1 MLWIKSAVDRNHLE
15 KREGRRCCEYSDQQ
29 LHADASAVHGFLWSK
44 QDCILN
50 NLANAET
57 PGYKTQY
64 VTFEESLR
72 DAVQAAADKPQPG
85 AAMRE
90 AIADTPVQLHEAQES
105 VRMDDNGVDIM
116 EQSVELAR
124 NGYQL
129 QYVMSAISGE
139 LSLLRTAIRG

>member
-1 MLWIKSAVDRNHLE
+1 MNILTSNSMLMLQRSM
-15 KREGRRCCEYSDQQ
+15 
-29 LHADASAVHGFLWSK
+29 GFLWSK

-90 AIADTPVQLHEAQES
+90 AIVASRGAGERPDGRQWGGYYGAVGGAGAKWLSAPVCHECYF
-105 VRMDDNGVDIM
+105 G
-116 EQSVELAR
+116 
-124 NGYQL
+124 
-129 QYVMSAISGE
+129 
-139 LSLLRTAIRG
+139 

>member
-1 MLWIKSAVDRNHLE
+1 MNILTSNSMLMLQRSM
-15 KREGRRCCEYSDQQ
+15 
-29 LHADASAVHGFLWSK
+29 GFLWSK

-90 AIADTPVQLHEAQES
+90 AIVDTGWTTMGWILWSSRWSWRE
-105 VRMDDNGVDIM
+105 M
-116 EQSVELAR
+116 
-124 NGYQL
+124 
-129 QYVMSAISGE
+129 
-139 LSLLRTAIRG
+139 AIRSSMS

>member
-1 MLWIKSAVDRNHLE
+1 MIGTTQKRGKEGAVVNILTSNSMLMLQRSM
-15 KREGRRCCEYSDQQ
+15 
-29 LHADASAVHGFLWSK
+29 GFLWSK

-85 AAMRE
+85 AAMRV
-90 AIADTPVQLHEAQES
+90 TQFLNNS
-105 VRMDDNGVDIM
+105 VPQFLLNLNSERRIH
-116 EQSVELAR
+116 SVWK
-124 NGYQL
+124 
-129 QYVMSAISGE
+129 
-139 LSLLRTAIRG
+139 

>member
-1 MLWIKSAVDRNHLE
+1 MNILTSNSMLMLQRSM
-15 KREGRRCCEYSDQQ
+15 
-29 LHADASAVHGFLWSK
+29 GFLWSK

-90 AIADTPVQLHEAQES
+90 AIVDTPVQLH

>member
-1 MLWIKSAVDRNHLE
+1 MLWIKSAVDRNHPE

-29 LHADASAVHGFLWSK
+29 LH
-44 QDCILN
+44 
-50 NLANAET
+50 
-57 PGYKTQY
+57 
-64 VTFEESLR
+64 
-72 DAVQAAADKPQPG
+72 AAADKPQPG

>member
-1 MLWIKSAVDRNHLE
+1 MSHYVVESSRLFIGTTQKRGKEGAVVNILTSNSMLMLQRSM
-15 KREGRRCCEYSDQQ
+15 
-29 LHADASAVHGFLWSK
+29 GFLWSK

-85 AAMRE
+85 WTTMGWILWSSRWSWRE
-90 AIADTPVQLHEAQES
+90 
-105 VRMDDNGVDIM
+105 M
-116 EQSVELAR
+116 
-124 NGYQL
+124 
-129 QYVMSAISGE
+129 AIS
-139 LSLLRTAIRG
+139 SSMS